1 MSATASYMALDLAL
15 PWSVNEERDRRFNKR
30 LQRVGVVLL
39 VLFIVVPFLPTW
51 DVSFGALPPEP
62 TVRTQVILTPPK
74 LPEPAKPVQE
84 ALPPPPPPPPQ
95 PKPQAQPKA
104 AETASKPAAAAPQ
117 PQALAA
123 LSSLKSMPSKVDV
136 SRLQN
141 RNLSVKGGEA
151 SSQERATL
159 GDDNL
164 STNRLNTDLNVA
176 VKGAALGG
184 HRGTSID
191 SPIAAMDLP
200 DEGGEW
206 TEGSLGRRDM
216 ESIRRTI
223 ENAKGQVY
231 ALYARALRQHPD
243 LSGKF
248 VFELVVEPDGTVT
261 RLKLIQSDLRLRD
274 LEQQMLDKIASIH
287 FGKEKAAPTRVQY
300 TFVMIPS

>member
-1 MSATASYMALDLAL
+1 MQATANYMALELAL
-15 PWSVNEERDRRFNKR
+15 PWSVNTERDRRFYKR
-30 LQRVGVVLL
+30 LQRAGLVLL

-51 DVSFGALPPEP
+51 DVSFSELQMEP

-74 LPEPAKPVQE
+74 MPEPAKPVQE
-84 ALPPPPPPPPQ
+84 TPPPPPPSKTPPRPQ
-95 PKPQAQPKA
+95 PVEA
-104 AETASKPAAAAPQ
+104 ANKPASGNPP

-123 LSSLKSMPSKVDV
+123 LSSLSAMQNKVDV

-151 SSQERATL
+151 RTTQSASL
-159 GDDNL
+159 GAENL
-164 STNRLNTDLNVA
+164 SGKRLNDADLNVA
-176 VKGAALGG
+176 VKGSALGS
-184 HRGTSID
+184 HNGTAID

-200 DEGGEW
+200 DENGEW
-206 TEGSLGRRDM
+206 SEGGAGRRDM

-231 ALYARALRQHPD
+231 ALYAKALRQHPD
-243 LSGKF
+243 LNGKF
-248 VFELVVEPDGTVT
+248 IFELVVEPDGRVT
-261 RLKLIQSDLRLRD
+261 RLKLIQSDLRLRE
-274 LEQQMLDKIASIH
+274 LEQQMLDKIAAIH